1 MRRKVMKR
9 YQFDVNIIYE
19 VNEVIDVQAKNE
31 DIAYEKAVEIM
42 ENSGY
47 DPTTD
52 EIEEISR
59 EIAGSCC
66 LDD

>member
-1 MRRKVMKR
+1 MKT
-9 YQFDVNIIYE
+9 YQFDVNIIFE
-19 VNEVIDVQAKNE
+19 MNELIDVQAENE
-31 DIAYEKAVEIM
+31 DDAYEKAVEIM